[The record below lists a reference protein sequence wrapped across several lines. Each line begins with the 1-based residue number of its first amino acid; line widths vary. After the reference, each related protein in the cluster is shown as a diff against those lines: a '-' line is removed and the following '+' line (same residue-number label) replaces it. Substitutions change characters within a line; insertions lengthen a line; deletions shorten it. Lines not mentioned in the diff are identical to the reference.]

1 MLNPLSEI
9 ALLRIFKKSTRNKN
23 LIGTNEGVTV
33 EYKQSFGWASVSEY
47 FKAMASFANRDGGY
61 IIFGIKNKPHEF
73 LGLKKEALKR
83 FEGIDNQAWSTNLR
97 EHFSPEIIWEKKL
110 YTFENKQYGI
120 VYTYPAKDKPIICKK
135 DAGELRKAAIYY
147 RYNSQNSE
155 IDYPELHSIIEKEK
169 KQD

>member
-73 LGLKKEALKR
+73 LGLKKKKR
-83 FEGIDNQAWSTNLR
+83 
-97 EHFSPEIIWEKKL
+97 
-110 YTFENKQYGI
+110 
-120 VYTYPAKDKPIICKK
+120 
-135 DAGELRKAAIYY
+135 
-147 RYNSQNSE
+147 
-155 IDYPELHSIIEKEK
+155 
-169 KQD
+169 